1 MNICFVDNT
10 NFKYD
15 SNFLY
20 SEILRGAESVL
31 INLSSTLKDNGHNI
45 TIINNCPKPGIINN
59 INWININS
67 NFKIESYDL
76 VIANGDCNLFKHAK
90 SNNNVLFSHSIQ
102 TLEKFI
108 RKNQFFSYLKYKPK
122 VCFLSKYHK
131 SNRSKLLH
139 IYGEIN
145 LEWAVDEIFLKT
157 NVLKNIDNNLA
168 IFTSRPDRNLK
179 MLLDIW
185 EKFIIPK
192 NKDLKLLVT
201 NNNYDYN
208 YKSIIKRKLSD
219 QRNLIKDLQSS
230 RMAIIPGHK
239 AELYCLAAEE
249 AKELCVP
256 IVTLGIGSLAERVEH
271 EKSGLIA
278 KNDLQFSEYIFEL
291 FNNNDLWKSIR
302 NNLILQRGKNTW
314 KKVAEELLN
323 QTNNY

>member
-10 NFKYD
+10 NFQYD
-15 SNFLY
+15 SNFLH

-31 INLSSTLKDNGHNI
+31 INLSSALHEYGHNI
-45 TIINNCPKPGIINN
+45 TIINNCPKPGNINN
-59 INWININS
+59 INWLNINS
-67 NFKIESYDL
+67 NFMTENYDL

-90 SNNNVLFSHSIQ
+90 SSNNVLFSHSIQ

-108 RKNQFFSYLKYKPK
+108 RKKQFLSYLKYKPK
-122 VCFLSKYHK
+122 ICFLSEYHK
-131 SNRSKLLH
+131 SNRSKLLR
-139 IYGEIN
+139 IFGEIN
-145 LEWAVDEIFLKT
+145 LRWAVDEIFLKT
-157 NVLKNIDNNLA
+157 NILNEIDNNLA

-185 EKFIIPK
+185 EKFIIPN

-201 NNNYDYN
+201 NNNYEYN
-208 YKSIIKRKLSD
+208 HKSIFKRQLND

-230 RMAIIPGHK
+230 RIAIIPGHK

-256 IVTLGIGSLAERVEH
+256 IVTLGIGSLSERVEH

-278 KNDLQFSEYIFEL
+278 RNDFELSEYILEL
-291 FNNNDLWKSIR
+291 FNNHNLWRSIR

-314 KKVAEELLN
+314 KKVAKELIN
-323 QTNNY
+323 QTIS